1 MATHPFLDKPPHFAL
16 PSPPSLPPLFLANI
30 FRPPPI
36 SINFGK
42 VERGEYIWN
51 HDFMLQ
57 KSIIMKEVEY
67 RNFILGKTTDTEA
80 ELEINFTL

>member
-30 FRPPPI
+30 FRPPYFDQFWK
-36 SINFGK
+36 SRK
-42 VERGEYIWN
+42 GEYIWN
-51 HDFMLQ
+51 HDFILQ

-80 ELEINFTL
+80 ELETNFTL

>member
-1 MATHPFLDKPPHFAL
+1 MATHPFLDKPPHL
-16 PSPPSLPPLFLANI
+16 PSPPFSPPSFSSKH
-30 FRPPPI
+30 FQTPPI

-42 VERGEYIWN
+42 VEREEYIWN

-80 ELEINFTL
+80 ELETNFTL